1 MAGAARLLND
11 NAGVLRVAH
20 EGQKPSVDQKGKCY
34 LEFDFQCEYK
44 PRKRGLSI
52 LSSRGFSVERCQKS
66 YHRDEHTCHD
76 VPGSVLSRSL
86 VRLDP

>member
-1 MAGAARLLND
+1 VGSLAGAARLLND

-34 LEFDFQCEYK
+34 LEFDFQCEYE

-66 YHRDEHTCHD
+66 YHRDELGFQ
-76 VPGSVLSRSL
+76 P
-86 VRLDP
+86 